1 MSSACANPQIGRF
14 SDSTVCSLCFGLCLR
29 STCAAWTRRASPWK
43 PLLSVEGL
51 SHVADAAVMRQNVV
65 ANFRKT
71 TSRRRSHDAVGCFLN
86 DLDCLYGYLTAGK
99 VPRRFMPALQSD
111 LKVSIDSPSGFC
123 KCISMRMA
131 WISMQCRFLHPFHS
145 H

>member
-29 STCAAWTRRASPWK
+29 STCAAWTCRASPWK

-51 SHVADAAVMRQNVV
+51 SHVADAAGMRQNVV

-111 LKVSIDSPSGFC
+111 LKVSNDGAQFNGSS
-123 KCISMRMA
+123 ISTH
-131 WISMQCRFLHPFHS
+131 IIGCYF
-145 H
+145 